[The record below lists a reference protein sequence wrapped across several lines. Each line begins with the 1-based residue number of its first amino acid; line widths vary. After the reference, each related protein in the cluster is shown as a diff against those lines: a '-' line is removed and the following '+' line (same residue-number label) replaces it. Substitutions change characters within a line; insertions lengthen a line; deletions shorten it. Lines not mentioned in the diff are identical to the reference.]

1 MRDTSRRRQ
10 EIIGMLNAEGS
21 TQVLALS
28 EQFPSQ
34 PADHQ
39 RKDLAFLE
47 ERGVLVRCYGGAVA
61 AGVIEIADEPPV
73 DAKRGLH
80 TSEKERIGRLA
91 ASMIQPGDAI
101 ILDSGTTTA
110 QIARFLPERT
120 HVIVLTNDAG
130 ILNHLMRREEVEIVL
145 LGGRLRRKNM
155 AFYGGQTEA
164 ALDSL
169 QVDRLF
175 LGVDGIDLQRG
186 ITTHFEGEAIVNRKM
201 ARVARQI
208 IAVTDGSKFGSH
220 LFAPHHGDRGRRC
233 ADHRRRRPGREP
245 RTGAQARLRSPHRLR
260 RGRDARPFRRFR
272 APPYTTG
279 GRSGGARIAGGH

>member
-21 TQVLALS
+21 TQVLSLS
-28 EQFPSQ
+28 EQFGVSTQ
-34 PADHQ
+34 TI

-47 ERGVLVRCYGGAVA
+47 QRGVLVRCYGGAVA
-61 AGVIEIADEPPV
+61 AGVMNVADERPV

-110 QIARFLPERT
+110 EIARFLPEKSDI
-120 HVIVLTNDAG
+120 IVLTNDAF
-130 ILNHLMRREEVEIVL
+130 ILNQLMRREDIDIVL

-155 AFYGGQTEA
+155 AFYGGQTES
-164 ALDSL
+164 ALDSF

-186 ITTHFEGEAIVNRKM
+186 ITTHFEGEAVLNRKM

-208 IAVTDGSKFGSH
+208 VAVTDSSKFGRTCLH
-220 LFAPHHGDRGRRC
+220 RIMGIEEVDVLLTDAGAP
-233 ADHRRRRPGREP
+233 EESLE
-245 RTGAQARLRSPHRLR
+245 QARKL
-260 RGRDARPFRRFR
+260 GCEV
-272 APPYTTG
+272 
-279 GRSGGARIAGGH
+279 RIA

>member
-10 EIIGMLNAEGS
+10 EIIRMLQSEGS
-21 TQVLALS
+21 AQVLALS
-28 EQFPSQ
+28 EQFGVSTQ
-34 PADHQ
+34 TI

-47 ERGVLVRCYGGAVA
+47 DHGVSVRCYGGAVA
-61 AGVIEIADEPPV
+61 AGAIGVADEDPV

-80 TSEKERIGRLA
+80 ISEKERIGRLA
-91 ASMIQPGDAI
+91 ASMVKPGDAI

-110 QIARFLPERT
+110 QIARFLPEKAEL
-120 HVIVLTNDAG
+120 VVLSNDAG
-130 ILNHLMRREEVEIVL
+130 ILNHLLRRDNIELVM

-186 ITTHFEGEAIVNRKM
+186 ITTHFEGEAVLNRKM
-201 ARVARQI
+201 ARVAREI
-208 IAVTDGSKFGSH
+208 VAVTDSSKFGRTCLH
-220 LFAPHHGDRGRRC
+220 RIMGLEEVNVLVTDAGAP
-233 ADHRRRRPGREP
+233 EESLE
-245 RTGAQARLRSPHRLR
+245 QARKMGCKIL
-260 RGRDARPFRRFR
+260 
-272 APPYTTG
+272 
-279 GRSGGARIAGGH
+279 IA

>member
-10 EIIGMLNAEGS
+10 EIIQTLSAEGS
-21 TQVLALS
+21 TQVLGLS
-28 EQFPSQ
+28 ERFQVSTQ
-34 PADHQ
+34 TI

-47 ERGVLVRCYGGAVA
+47 GRGVLVRCYGGAVA
-61 AGVIEIADEPPV
+61 ASAIGLTDEHPV

-91 ASMIQPGDAI
+91 ASMIKPGDAV

-110 QIARFLPERT
+110 EIARFLPERSDI
-120 HVIVLTNDAG
+120 IVLTNDAG
-130 ILNHLMRREEVEIVL
+130 ILNQLMKRDDVEIVL

-155 AFYGGQTEA
+155 AFYGGQTES

-186 ITTHFEGEAIVNRKM
+186 ITTHFEAEAVLNRKM

-208 IAVTDGSKFGSH
+208 IAVTDSSKFGSTCLHRIMGIEDVDILITDAGAPEESLELARKLGCEVH
-220 LFAPHHGDRGRRC
+220 LA
-233 ADHRRRRPGREP
+233 
-245 RTGAQARLRSPHRLR
+245 
-260 RGRDARPFRRFR
+260 
-272 APPYTTG
+272 
-279 GRSGGARIAGGH
+279 

>member
-28 EQFPSQ
+28 EQFRVSTQ
-34 PADHQ
+34 TI

-61 AGVIEIADEPPV
+61 AGVIGIADEPPV

-186 ITTHFEGEAIVNRKM
+186 ITSSTTLGWTMTASPTT
-201 ARVARQI
+201 A
-208 IAVTDGSKFGSH
+208 
-220 LFAPHHGDRGRRC
+220 
-233 ADHRRRRPGREP
+233 
-245 RTGAQARLRSPHRLR
+245 RSPKLR
-260 RGRDARPFRRFR
+260 EKADPEHGPGSPR
-272 APPYTTG
+272 
-279 GRSGGARIAGGH
+279 

>member
-10 EIIGMLNAEGS
+10 EIIRMLNAEGS

-28 EQFPSQ
+28 DQFRVSTQ
-34 PADHQ
+34 TI

-61 AGVIEIADEPPV
+61 AGAMGVADEPPV

-110 QIARFLPERT
+110 QIARFLPERGQI
-120 HVIVLTNDAG
+120 IVLTNDAG
-130 ILNHLMRREEVEIVL
+130 ILNQLMRREDVDIVL

-175 LGVDGIDLQRG
+175 LGVDGIDLERG
-186 ITTHFEGEAIVNRKM
+186 ITTHFEGEAVLNRKM
-201 ARVARQI
+201 ARVARQV
-208 IAVTDGSKFGSH
+208 IAVTDRSKFGRTCLH
-220 LFAPHHGDRGRRC
+220 RIMGLEDVDVLITDADAP
-233 ADHRRRRPGREP
+233 EESLE
-245 RTGAQARLRSPHRLR
+245 QARKL
-260 RGRDARPFRRFR
+260 GCEV
-272 APPYTTG
+272 
-279 GRSGGARIAGGH
+279 RIA

>member
-1 MRDTSRRRQ
+1 
-10 EIIGMLNAEGS
+10 MLNAEGS

-28 EQFPSQ
+28 EQFGVSTQ
-34 PADHQ
+34 TI

-47 ERGVLVRCYGGAVA
+47 DRGVLVRCYGGAVA
-61 AGVIEIADEPPV
+61 AGVIGIADERPV

-91 ASMIQPGDAI
+91 ASMIRPGDAI

-110 QIARFLPERT
+110 QIARFLPERAD
-120 HVIVLTNDAG
+120 VVVLTNDAG
-130 ILNHLMRREEVEIVL
+130 ILNHLMRRDDVEIVL

-175 LGVDGIDLQRG
+175 LGVDGIDLERG
-186 ITTHFEGEAIVNRKM
+186 ITTHFEGEAVLNRKM
-201 ARVARQI
+201 ARVAKQI
-208 IAVTDGSKFGSH
+208 IAVTDSSKFGRTCLH
-220 LFAPHHGDRGRRC
+220 RIMGIEDVDVLITDADAPD
-233 ADHRRRRPGREP
+233 ESLE
-245 RTGAQARLRSPHRLR
+245 QARKL
-260 RGRDARPFRRFR
+260 GCEV
-272 APPYTTG
+272 
-279 GRSGGARIAGGH
+279 RIA

>member
-28 EQFPSQ
+28 EQFRVSTQ
-34 PADHQ
+34 TI

-61 AGVIEIADEPPV
+61 AGVIGVADEPPV

-208 IAVTDGSKFGSH
+208 VAVTDGSKFGRTCLH
-220 LFAPHHGDRGRRC
+220 RIMGIEDVDVLITDAGAP
-233 ADHRRRRPGREP
+233 EESLE
-245 RTGAQARLRSPHRLR
+245 QARKLGCEVH
-260 RGRDARPFRRFR
+260 
-272 APPYTTG
+272 
-279 GRSGGARIAGGH
+279 IA

>member
-10 EIIGMLNAEGS
+10 EIIGMLNDQGS
-21 TQVLALS
+21 VQVLALS
-28 EQFPSQ
+28 DQFGVSTQ
-34 PADHQ
+34 TI

-47 ERGVLVRCYGGAVA
+47 GRGASVRCYGGAVA
-61 AGVIEIADEPPV
+61 AGVIGVVDEDPV

-80 TSEKERIGRLA
+80 MPEKERIGRLA
-91 ASMIQPGDAI
+91 ASMIKPGDAV

-110 QIARFLPERT
+110 QIARFLPDKGDI
-120 HVIVLTNDAG
+120 VVLTNDAG
-130 ILNHLMRREEVEIVL
+130 ILNQLMRRDNIDIVL

-186 ITTHFEGEAIVNRKM
+186 ITTHFEGEAALNRKM
-201 ARVARQI
+201 ARVARQV
-208 IAVTDGSKFGSH
+208 IAVTDGSKFGRTCLHRIMGLEDVDILVTDSG
-220 LFAPHHGDRGRRC
+220 APRATLD
-233 ADHRRRRPGREP
+233 
-245 RTGAQARLRSPHRLR
+245 QAREA
-260 RGRDARPFRRFR
+260 GCNIQ
-272 APPYTTG
+272 
-279 GRSGGARIAGGH
+279 IA

>member
-28 EQFPSQ
+28 EQFRVSTQ
-34 PADHQ
+34 TI

-61 AGVIEIADEPPV
+61 AGVIGIADEPPV

-164 ALDSL
+164 ALDSRVRKVPL
-169 QVDRLF
+169 QAGYRQLA
-175 LGVDGIDLQRG
+175 
-186 ITTHFEGEAIVNRKM
+186 GEE
-201 ARVARQI
+201 
-208 IAVTDGSKFGSH
+208 
-220 LFAPHHGDRGRRC
+220 L
-233 ADHRRRRPGREP
+233 E
-245 RTGAQARLRSPHRLR
+245 
-260 RGRDARPFRRFR
+260 
-272 APPYTTG
+272 
-279 GRSGGARIAGGH
+279 

>member
-10 EIIGMLNAEGS
+10 EIIRMLQTDGS
-21 TQVLALS
+21 AQVLALS
-28 EQFPSQ
+28 ERFRVSTQTI
-34 PADHQ
+34 

-47 ERGVLVRCYGGAVA
+47 ERGVSVRCYGGAVA
-61 AGVIEIADEPPV
+61 AGAIAVAQEDPV

-80 TSEKERIGRLA
+80 IPEKERIGRLA
-91 ASMIQPGDAI
+91 ASMVQPGDAI

-110 QIARFLPERT
+110 QIARFLLEKGDI
-120 HVIVLTNDAG
+120 VVLTNDAG
-130 ILNHLMRREEVEIVL
+130 ILNHLMRRDNIELVM

-175 LGVDGIDLQRG
+175 LGVDGLDLQRG
-186 ITTHFEGEAIVNRKM
+186 ITTHFEGEAVLNRKM

-208 IAVTDGSKFGSH
+208 VAVTDSSKFGRTCLH
-220 LFAPHHGDRGRRC
+220 RIMGLEDVNVLVTDAGAPEESLD
-233 ADHRRRRPGREP
+233 
-245 RTGAQARLRSPHRLR
+245 QACKLGCDVH
-260 RGRDARPFRRFR
+260 
-272 APPYTTG
+272 
-279 GRSGGARIAGGH
+279 IA

>member
-10 EIIGMLNAEGS
+10 EIIRMLNAEGS

-28 EQFPSQ
+28 EQFKVSTQ
-34 PADHQ
+34 TI

-47 ERGVLVRCYGGAVA
+47 DRGVLVRCYGGAVA
-61 AGVIEIADEPPV
+61 AGAIGVADEAPV

-80 TSEKERIGRLA
+80 ASEKERIGRLA
-91 ASMIQPGDAI
+91 ATMIRPGDAI

-110 QIARFLPERT
+110 EIARFLPERT

-130 ILNHLMRREEVEIVL
+130 ILNQLMRREEVDIML

-186 ITTHFEGEAIVNRKM
+186 ITTHFEGEAVLNRKM

-208 IAVTDGSKFGSH
+208 IAVTDSSKFGRTCLHRIMGIEEVDVLITDSG
-220 LFAPHHGDRGRRC
+220 AP
-233 ADHRRRRPGREP
+233 EESLE
-245 RTGAQARLRSPHRLR
+245 QARKL
-260 RGRDARPFRRFR
+260 GCEV
-272 APPYTTG
+272 
-279 GRSGGARIAGGH
+279 RIA